1 MKISNETKVGV
12 LAAIAITL
20 LILGFNFLK
29 GKNLLERKNTIYAV
43 FPRVDALSPSDPI
56 KINGLQVGLVADLE
70 EKDENLSG
78 VIVALNLTK
87 KINIPEN
94 SYAMILSNPLGTST
108 LNIVLGTSTKY
119 VEDGD
124 TLTTRASGGVMEDL
138 KGTLSPTVDKVNGTL
153 KSLDSLVEQVG
164 VVLDPKTK
172 ANLQAV
178 IANLA
183 TASSS
188 LTTLVNTQNGALAAS
203 LNNMSSFTGN
213 LKRNNDSINHIIK
226 NVDVMTQKFASLD
239 LEATLTKL
247 QAAVD
252 NLNVTLNK
260 VNKGD
265 GTLGLLM
272 NDPKLYNN
280 LNATTN
286 SLNIL
291 LQDVR
296 LHPKRYVNV
305 SVFGKKDKSGPLME
319 PLSDTATKVPNK

>member
-29 GKNLLERKNTIYAV
+29 GKNLLQRKNTIYAV

-56 KINGLQVGLVADLE
+56 KINGLQVGLVSDLD

-87 KINIPEN
+87 KINIPDN
-94 SYAMILSNPLGTST
+94 SYAMIISNPLGTST
-108 LNIVLGTSTKY
+108 LNIVLGTSTTFL
-119 VEDGD
+119 EEGD
-124 TLTTRASGGVMEDL
+124 TLSSRASGGIMEDL
-138 KGTLSPTVDKVNGTL
+138 KGTLTPTVDRVNGTL

-164 VVLDPKTK
+164 VILDPKTK
-172 ANLQAV
+172 ANLQNV

-188 LTTLVNTQNGALAAS
+188 LSTLVNTQNGALAAS

-213 LKRNNDSINHIIK
+213 LKKNNDSINHIIK
-226 NVDVMTQKFASLD
+226 NVDIMTQKFASLD

-291 LQDVR
+291 LQDLR

>member
-56 KINGLQVGLVADLE
+56 KINGLQVGLVSDLT

-94 SYAMILSNPLGTST
+94 SYAMIMSSPLGSSA
-108 LNIVLGTSTKY
+108 LNIVLGTSAKFI
-119 VEDGD
+119 EEGD
-124 TLTTRASGGVMEDL
+124 TLSTRSSGGIMEDL
-138 KGTLSPTVDKVNGTL
+138 KGSLTPTVDKVNGTL

-172 ANLQAV
+172 ANLQNL

-183 TASSS
+183 SASSS
-188 LTTLVNTQNGALAAS
+188 LTTLVNAQNGALAAS
-203 LNNMSSFTGN
+203 LNNMSYLTA
-213 LKRNNDSINHIIK
+213 KIKKKHDSINHIIK
-226 NVDVMTQKFASLD
+226 NVDIMTQKFAALD
-239 LEATLTKL
+239 LEKTMTKL
-247 QAAVD
+247 QDVVD

-260 VNKGD
+260 VNKND

-291 LQDVR
+291 LQDLR

-305 SVFGKKDKSGPLME
+305 SVFGKKDKTGPLME

>member
-1 MKISNETKVGV
+1 
-12 LAAIAITL
+12 
-20 LILGFNFLK
+20 
-29 GKNLLERKNTIYAV
+29 
-43 FPRVDALSPSDPI
+43 VDALSPSDPI

-138 KGTLSPTVDKVNGTL
+138 KGTLTPTVDKVNGTL

>member
-29 GKNLLERKNTIYAV
+29 GKNLLESKDTIYAV

-56 KINGLQVGLVADLE
+56 KINGLQVGLVSDLE

-78 VIVALNLTK
+78 VIVALNITK
-87 KINIPEN
+87 KINIPDN

-108 LNIVLGTSTKY
+108 LSIVLGTSTKY
-119 VEDGD
+119 LEEGD
-124 TLTTRASGGVMEDL
+124 TLTSRASGGIMEDL
-138 KGTLSPTVDKVNGTL
+138 KGTLTPTVDKVNGTL

-172 ANLQAV
+172 ANLQNV

-183 TASSS
+183 NASSS
-188 LTTLVNTQNGALAAS
+188 LTSLLNAQNGALAAS

-213 LKRNNDSINHIIK
+213 LKKNNDSINRIIK
-226 NVDVMTQKFASLD
+226 NVDVMTQKFAALD
-239 LEATLTKL
+239 LEQTMTKL
-247 QAAVD
+247 QAVVD
-252 NLNVTLNK
+252 NLNQTLTK
-260 VNKGD
+260 VNKND

-291 LQDVR
+291 LQDFR

-305 SVFGKKDKSGPLME
+305 SVFGKKDKTGPLME
-319 PLSDTATKVPNK
+319 PLSDSATKVPNK

>member
-1 MKISNETKVGV
+1 MKISNETKVGI
-12 LAAIAITL
+12 LAALAITL

-56 KINGLQVGLVADLE
+56 KINGLQVGLVSDLE

-78 VIVALNLTK
+78 VVVALNITK

-94 SYAMILSNPLGTST
+94 SYAMIMSSPLGSST
-108 LNIVLGTSTKY
+108 LNIVLGTSEKY
-119 VEDGD
+119 IQEGD
-124 TLTTRASGGVMEDL
+124 TLVTRASGGIMEDL

-172 ANLQAV
+172 VNLQNV

-188 LTTLVNTQNGALAAS
+188 LTTLLNAQNGALAAS
-203 LNNMSSFTGN
+203 LNNMSAFTGN
-213 LKRNNDSINHIIK
+213 LKKNNDSINRIIR

-252 NLNVTLNK
+252 NLNVSLNK

-291 LQDVR
+291 LQDLR

>member
-1 MKISNETKVGV
+1 MKISNETKVGI
-12 LAAIAITL
+12 LAALAITL

-43 FPRVDALSPSDPI
+43 CHRVDALSPSDPI
-56 KINGLQVGLVADLE
+56 KINGLQVGLGSDLE
-70 EKDENLSG
+70 EKDEHLSG
-78 VIVALNLTK
+78 VVVALNITK

-94 SYAMILSNPLGTST
+94 SYAMIMSSPLGSST
-108 LNIVLGTSTKY
+108 LNIVLGTSEKY
-119 VEDGD
+119 IQEGD
-124 TLTTRASGGVMEDL
+124 TLVTRASGGIMEDL

-226 NVDVMTQKFASLD
+226 NVDVMTQKFASLE

>member
-29 GKNLLERKNTIYAV
+29 GRNLLQRKDTIYAV
-43 FPRVDALSPSDPI
+43 FPKVESLGPSDQI
-56 KINGLQVGLVADLE
+56 KINGLPVGLVADLE
-70 EKDENLSG
+70 ERDANLSG
-78 VIVALNLTK
+78 VVVALHITRN
-87 KINIPEN
+87 INIPEN
-94 SYAMILSNPLGTST
+94 SYAVINANPLGSST
-108 LNIVLGTSTKY
+108 LNIVLGTSTNY
-119 VEDGD
+119 VKDGD
-124 TLTTRASGGVMEDL
+124 TLSTRASGGIIEDL
-138 KGTLSPTVDKVNGTL
+138 KGSLTPTVDRVNGTL

-172 ANLQAV
+172 LNLQQV
-178 IANLA
+178 IANLSS
-183 TASSS
+183 ASSS
-188 LTTLVNTQNGALAAS
+188 LNTLMNTQNGALAAS

-213 LKRNNDSINHIIK
+213 LKKNNDSINRIIG
-226 NVDVMTQKFASLD
+226 NVEVMTEKFAALD
-239 LEATLTKL
+239 LEKTLKSL
-247 QAAVD
+247 QATVD
-252 NLNVTLNK
+252 NLNQTLNK
-260 VNKGD
+260 VNKSD

-291 LQDVR
+291 LQDLR

-305 SVFGKKDKSGPLME
+305 SVFGKKDKTGPLME

>member
-1 MKISNETKVGV
+1 MQ
-12 LAAIAITL
+12 
-20 LILGFNFLK
+20 
-29 GKNLLERKNTIYAV
+29 RKDTVYAV
-43 FPRVDALSPSDPI
+43 FPKVEALGPSDPI

-78 VIVALNLTK
+78 VVVALHITK
-87 KINIPEN
+87 KINIPDN
-94 SYAMILSNPLGTST
+94 SYAVINANPLGTST
-108 LNIVLGTSTKY
+108 LNIVLGTSKNY
-119 VEDGD
+119 IREGD
-124 TLTTRASGGVMEDL
+124 TLSTRATGGIVEDL
-138 KGTLSPTVDKVNGTL
+138 KGALTPTVDRVNGTL

-172 ANLQAV
+172 ENLQQV
-178 IANLA
+178 VANLA
-183 TASSS
+183 TASGS
-188 LTTLVNTQNGALAAS
+188 LTTLLNTQNGALAAS

-213 LKRNNDSINHIIK
+213 LKNNNDSINRIIG
-226 NVDVMTQKFASLD
+226 NVDVMTRKFAALD
-239 LEATLTKL
+239 LEETLTKL

-252 NLNVTLNK
+252 NLNLTLNK

-305 SVFGKKDKSGPLME
+305 SVFGKKDKTGPLME

>member
-29 GKNLLERKNTIYAV
+29 GKNLLERKDTIYAV
-43 FPRVDALSPSDPI
+43 FPKVEALGPSDPI
-56 KINGLQVGLVADLE
+56 KINGLQVGLVAELE
-70 EKDENLSG
+70 EKDANLSG
-78 VIVALNLTK
+78 VIVSLNITK
-87 KINIPEN
+87 KINIPVN
-94 SYAMILSNPLGTST
+94 SYAIINANPLGSST
-108 LNIVLGTSTKY
+108 LNIVLGTSTSY
-119 VEDGD
+119 VKEGD
-124 TLTTRASGGVMEDL
+124 TLATHSGGGIIEDL
-138 KGTLSPTVDKVNGTL
+138 KSSLSPTVDRVNGTL

-172 ANLQAV
+172 ANLQNV

-183 TASSS
+183 TASGS
-188 LTTLVNTQNGALAAS
+188 LTSLLNAQNGALAAS
-203 LNNMSSFTGN
+203 LNNMSAFTGN
-213 LKRNNDSINHIIK
+213 LKKNNDSINRIIG
-226 NVDVMTQKFASLD
+226 NVELMTKKFAALD
-239 LEATLTKL
+239 LEKTLTKL
-247 QAAVD
+247 EAAVD
-252 NLNVTLNK
+252 NLNITLNK

-265 GTLGLLM
+265 GSLGLLM

-319 PLSDTATKVPNK
+319 PLPDSATKVPKK

>member
-29 GKNLLERKNTIYAV
+29 GKNLLESKDTIYAV

-78 VIVALNLTK
+78 VIVALNITK
-87 KINIPEN
+87 KINIPDN

-108 LNIVLGTSTKY
+108 LSIVLGTSTKFL
-119 VEDGD
+119 EDGD
-124 TLTTRASGGVMEDL
+124 TLSSRASGGIMEDL
-138 KGTLSPTVDKVNGTL
+138 KGALTPTVDKVNGTL

-172 ANLQAV
+172 VNLQNV

-188 LTTLVNTQNGALAAS
+188 LTSLLNAQNGALAAS

-213 LKRNNDSINHIIK
+213 LKKNNDSINRIIK
-226 NVDVMTQKFASLD
+226 NVDVMTQKFAALD
-239 LEATLTKL
+239 LEQTMTKL
-247 QAAVD
+247 QAVVD
-252 NLNVTLNK
+252 NLNQTLNK
-260 VNKGD
+260 VNKSD

-291 LQDVR
+291 LQDLR

-305 SVFGKKDKSGPLME
+305 SVFGKKDKTGPLME
-319 PLSDTATKVPNK
+319 PLSDYCNKSSQ

>member
-1 MKISNETKVGV
+1 MKISNETKVGI

-20 LILGFNFLK
+20 LIMGFNFLK
-29 GKNLLERKNTIYAV
+29 GRNLLERKDTVYAV
-43 FPRVDALSPSDPI
+43 FPKVESLSTSDDV
-56 KINGLQVGLVADLE
+56 KINGLSVGRVVDME

-78 VIVALNLTK
+78 VVVGIHITRQ
-87 KINIPEN
+87 INIPDN
-94 SYAMILSNPLGTST
+94 SIALINSNPLGSST
-108 LNIVLGTSTKY
+108 LNIVLGSSTTFIK
-119 VEDGD
+119 DGD
-124 TLTTRASGGVMEDL
+124 TLATSASSGMIEDL
-138 KGTLSPTVDKVNGTL
+138 KSTLNPTVDKVNGTL

-172 ANLQAV
+172 ANLQHV
-178 IANLA
+178 IANLS

-188 LTTLVNTQNGALAAS
+188 LTTLLNAQNGALAAS
-203 LNNMSSFTGN
+203 LNNMSAFTGN
-213 LKRNNDSINHIIK
+213 LKNNNDSINRIIG
-226 NVDVMTQKFASLD
+226 NVEIMTKKFAALD
-239 LEATLTKL
+239 LEKTLVKL
-247 QAAVD
+247 QTAVD
-252 NLNVTLNK
+252 NLNITLNK

-280 LNATTN
+280 LNATSN

-305 SVFGKKDKSGPLME
+305 SVFGKKDKSGPLMQ
-319 PLSDTATKVPNK
+319 PLTDTATKVPNK

>member
-1 MKISNETKVGV
+1 MKISNETKVGI
-12 LAAIAITL
+12 LAALAITL

-56 KINGLQVGLVADLE
+56 KINGLQVGLVSDLE

-78 VIVALNLTK
+78 VVVALNITK

-94 SYAMILSNPLGTST
+94 SYAMIMSSPLGSST
-108 LNIVLGTSTKY
+108 LNIVLGTSEKY
-119 VEDGD
+119 IQEGD
-124 TLTTRASGGVMEDL
+124 TLVTRASGGIMEDL

-226 NVDVMTQKFASLD
+226 NVDVMTQKFASLE

>member
-1 MKISNETKVGV
+1 MKISNETKVGI
-12 LAAIAITL
+12 LAALAITL

-56 KINGLQVGLVADLE
+56 KINGLQVGLVSDLE

-78 VIVALNLTK
+78 VVVALNITK

-94 SYAMILSNPLGTST
+94 SYAMIMSSPLGSST
-108 LNIVLGTSTKY
+108 LNIVLGTSEKY
-119 VEDGD
+119 VQEGD
-124 TLTTRASGGVMEDL
+124 TLVTRASGGIMEDL

-172 ANLQAV
+172 VNLQNV

-183 TASSS
+183 IASSS
-188 LTTLVNTQNGALAAS
+188 LTTLLNTQNGALAAS
-203 LNNMSSFTGN
+203 LNNMSAFTGN
-213 LKRNNDSINHIIK
+213 LKKNNDSINRIIR
-226 NVDVMTQKFASLD
+226 NVDVMTQKFAALD
-239 LEATLTKL
+239 LEKTMTKL
-247 QAAVD
+247 QSVVD
-252 NLNVTLNK
+252 NLNLTLSK
-260 VNKGD
+260 VNKSD

-291 LQDVR
+291 LQDLR

>member
-29 GKNLLERKNTIYAV
+29 GKNLLERKDTIYAV
-43 FPRVDALSPSDPI
+43 FPRVEALGPSDPI
-56 KINGLQVGLVADLE
+56 KINGLQVGLVAELE
-70 EKDENLSG
+70 EKDANLSG
-78 VIVALNLTK
+78 VIVSLNITK
-87 KINIPEN
+87 KINIPVN
-94 SYAMILSNPLGTST
+94 SYAIINANPLGSST
-108 LNIVLGTSTKY
+108 LNIVLGTSTSY
-119 VEDGD
+119 VKEGD
-124 TLTTRASGGVMEDL
+124 TLATHSGSGILEDL
-138 KGTLSPTVDKVNGTL
+138 KSSLSPTVDRVNGTL

-172 ANLQAV
+172 ANLQNV

-183 TASSS
+183 TASGS
-188 LTTLVNTQNGALAAS
+188 LTSLLNAQNGALAAS
-203 LNNMSSFTGN
+203 LNNMSAFTGN
-213 LKRNNDSINHIIK
+213 LKKNNDSINRIIG
-226 NVDVMTQKFASLD
+226 NVELMTKKFAALD
-239 LEATLTKL
+239 LEKTLTKL
-247 QAAVD
+247 EAAVD
-252 NLNVTLNK
+252 NLNITLNK

-265 GTLGLLM
+265 GSLGLLM

-319 PLSDTATKVPNK
+319 PLPDSATKVPKK

>member
-1 MKISNETKVGV
+1 MKISNETKVGI
-12 LAAIAITL
+12 LAALAITL

-56 KINGLQVGLVADLE
+56 KINGLQVGLVSDLE

-78 VIVALNLTK
+78 VVVALNITK

-94 SYAMILSNPLGTST
+94 SYAMIMSSPLGSST
-108 LNIVLGTSTKY
+108 LNIVLGTSEKY
-119 VEDGD
+119 IQEGD
-124 TLTTRASGGVMEDL
+124 TLVTRASGGIMEDL

-172 ANLQAV
+172 VNLQNV

-188 LTTLVNTQNGALAAS
+188 LTTLLNAQNGALAAS
-203 LNNMSSFTGN
+203 LNNMSAFTGN
-213 LKRNNDSINHIIK
+213 LKKNNDSINRIIR

-280 LNATTN
+280 LNSTTN

>member
-138 KGTLSPTVDKVNGTL
+138 KGTLTPTVDKVNGTL

-286 SLNIL
+286 SLNSL

>member
-1 MKISNETKVGV
+1 MKISNETKVGI
-12 LAAIAITL
+12 LAALAITL

-56 KINGLQVGLVADLE
+56 KINGLQVGLVSDLE

-78 VIVALNLTK
+78 VVVALNITK

-94 SYAMILSNPLGTST
+94 SYAMIMSSPLGSST
-108 LNIVLGTSTKY
+108 LNIVLGTSEKY
-119 VEDGD
+119 IQEGD
-124 TLTTRASGGVMEDL
+124 TLVTRASGGIMEDL

-164 VVLDPKTK
+164 LVLDPKTK
-172 ANLQAV
+172 VNLQNV

-188 LTTLVNTQNGALAAS
+188 LTTLLNAQNGALAAS
-203 LNNMSSFTGN
+203 LNNMSAFTGN
-213 LKRNNDSINHIIK
+213 LKKNNDSINRIIR

-280 LNATTN
+280 LNSTTN

>member
-29 GKNLLERKNTIYAV
+29 GKNLLQQKDTVYAV
-43 FPRVDALSPSDPI
+43 FPKVEALGPSDPI

-78 VIVALNLTK
+78 VVVALHITK
-87 KINIPEN
+87 KINIPDN
-94 SYAMILSNPLGTST
+94 SYAMINANPLGTST
-108 LNIVLGTSTKY
+108 LNIVLGTSKNY
-119 VEDGD
+119 IKDGD
-124 TLTTRASGGVMEDL
+124 TLSTRATGGIIEDL

-172 ANLQAV
+172 ENLQHV
-178 IANLA
+178 VANLA
-183 TASSS
+183 TASGS
-188 LTTLVNTQNGALAAS
+188 LTTLLNTQNGALAAS

-213 LKRNNDSINHIIK
+213 LKNNNDSINRIIG
-226 NVDVMTQKFASLD
+226 NVEVMTKKFAALD
-239 LEATLTKL
+239 LEETLTKL

-305 SVFGKKDKSGPLME
+305 SVFGKKDKTGPLME
-319 PLSDTATKVPNK
+319 PLSDTAVKVPKK